1 MQPVM
6 LALSTFRQSE
16 MAISRALEEAKK
28 TKNLLIVYVVDIN
41 LERYLIGSDQFIMAE
56 SEKRVKE
63 KLLAEHQQIG
73 KRYVENIE
81 REARKEDISVKLVF
95 EMGRFGIICVD
106 IMKKE
111 NPKMIITTRS
121 KRAEWVKKIF
131 GSPVSYLIEN
141 ASCPVIEL

>member
-1 MQPVM
+1 MQPIM

-16 MAISRALEEAKK
+16 MALSKALEEAKK

-41 LERYLIGSDQFIMAE
+41 VERYLTE
-56 SEKRVKE
+56 SIIPGLQERAKE
-63 KLLAEHQQIG
+63 ELLAEHQQIG
-73 KRYVENIE
+73 KRYAENIE
-81 REARKEDISVKLVF
+81 REAHKEGISVKLVF
-95 EMGRFGIICVD
+95 EVGRFGIICVD

-121 KRAEWVKKIF
+121 KRPEWVKRLF

-141 ASCPVIEL
+141 ASCPVIEQ

>member
-16 MAISRALEEAKK
+16 MAISKALEEAKK

-41 LERYLIGSDQFIMAE
+41 LERYLIESDSFITPGL
-56 SEKRVKE
+56 EKRARE
-63 KLLAEHQQIG
+63 ELLAEYQQRG
-73 KRYVENIE
+73 KRYAENIE

-95 EMGRFGIICVD
+95 EMGRFGIVCVD

-111 NPKMIITTRS
+111 NPKMIRTTRS
-121 KRAEWVKKIF
+121 KRPEWVKKIF
-131 GSPVSYLIEN
+131 GSPVTYLIEN
-141 ASCPVIEL
+141 APCPVIEL

>member
-6 LALSTFRQSE
+6 LALSTFRKSE
-16 MAISRALEEAKK
+16 MAISKALEEAKK
-28 TKNLLIVYVVDIN
+28 TRNLLIVYVVDIN
-41 LERYLIGSDQFIMAE
+41 LERYLIDSEASITPGI
-56 SEKRVKE
+56 EKRAKE
-63 KLLAEHQQIG
+63 ELLAEHQQIG

-81 REARKEDISVKLVF
+81 KEARKEDISVKLVF
-95 EMGRFGIICVD
+95 EIGRFGIICVD
-106 IMKKE
+106 IMKRE

-121 KRAEWVKKIF
+121 KRPEWVKKIF

>member
-1 MQPVM
+1 MQQVM

-28 TKNLLIVYVVDIN
+28 TKKLLVVYVVDIN
-41 LERYLIGSDQFIMAE
+41 LERYLIGSDQFILAE
-56 SEKRVKE
+56 LEKRVKE
-63 KLLAEHQQIG
+63 KLLAEHQQRG
-73 KRYVENIE
+73 KGYVENIE

-95 EMGRFGIICVD
+95 EMGRFGIICAD

-121 KRAEWVKKIF
+121 KRPEWVKKIF

-141 ASCPVIEL
+141 ASCPVVEL

>member
-16 MAISRALEEAKK
+16 MAISRALEKAKE

-41 LERYLIGSDQFIMAE
+41 LERYLIESDPFITPGLEERA
-56 SEKRVKE
+56 KE
-63 KLLAEHQQIG
+63 ELLAEHQQIG

-81 REARKEDISVKLVF
+81 KEARKEDISVKLVF

-121 KRAEWVKKIF
+121 KRPEWVKKIF

>member
-16 MAISRALEEAKK
+16 MAISKALEEAKK

-41 LERYLIGSDQFIMAE
+41 LERYLIDSEISITRGI
-56 SEKRVKE
+56 EKRAKE
-63 KLLAEHQQIG
+63 ELLAEHQQIG

-81 REARKEDISVKLVF
+81 REARKEDILVKLVF
-95 EMGRFGIICVD
+95 EMGRFGVICVD
-106 IMKKE
+106 IMEKE

-121 KRAEWVKKIF
+121 KRPEWVKKLF

-141 ASCPVIEL
+141 ATCPVIEV

>member
-16 MAISRALEEAKK
+16 TAISKALEEAKK

-41 LERYLIGSDQFIMAE
+41 VERYLN
-56 SEKRVKE
+56 SEASIIPGLEERAKE
-63 KLLAEHQQIG
+63 ELIAEHQQIG

-81 REARKEDISVKLVF
+81 KEARKEGISVKLVF

-111 NPKMIITTRS
+111 NPEMIITTRS
-121 KRAEWVKKIF
+121 KRPEWIKKIF
-131 GSPVSYLIEN
+131 GSPVTYLIEN

>member
-6 LALSTFRQSE
+6 LALSTFRKSE
-16 MAISRALEEAKK
+16 MAISKALEEAKK

-41 LERYLIGSDQFIMAE
+41 LERYLIDSETSITPGL
-56 SEKRVKE
+56 EKRAKE
-63 KLLAEHQQIG
+63 ELLAQHQQKG
-73 KRYVENIE
+73 KRYVEDIE
-81 REARKEDISVKLVF
+81 KEARKEDISVKLVF
-95 EMGRFGIICVD
+95 EIGRFGIICVD
-106 IMKKE
+106 IMKRE

-121 KRAEWVKKIF
+121 KRPEWVKKIF

>member
-41 LERYLIGSDQFIMAE
+41 LERYLIGSEFITPGL
-56 SEKRVKE
+56 EKRAKE
-63 KLLAEHQQIG
+63 ELLAEYQQIG

-121 KRAEWVKKIF
+121 KRPEWVKKIF

>member
-16 MAISRALEEAKK
+16 TAITKALEEAKK

-41 LERYLIGSDQFIMAE
+41 VERYLN
-56 SEKRVKE
+56 SEASIIPGLEERAKE
-63 KLLAEHQQIG
+63 ELIAEHQQIG

-81 REARKEDISVKLVF
+81 KEARKEGISVKLVF

-111 NPKMIITTRS
+111 NPKLIITTRS
-121 KRAEWVKKIF
+121 KRPEWVKKLF